1 MSVIISS
8 DFSMRTNVNSGILVT
23 SMICLRPH
31 VVLLEDF
38 LVDVITNLIIYS
50 ASRPP
55 KCLEGLFNLA
65 FSFFAYGKTASGSGR
80 ARFQPTP
87 TLLSSTNCFCSS
99 KSSPSVSFSFASA
112 TEMWIAWAGKHVLFN
127 HFRTVDKGNL
137 CSQSLR
143 SNITLP
149 ALPHGSPWT
158 YKGKQWY
165 HCLC

>member
-50 ASRPP
+50 ASLPSKVSRRP
-55 KCLEGLFNLA
+55 FNLA
-65 FSFFAYGKTASGSGR
+65 FSFFAYGKTAFGSGR

-112 TEMWIAWAGKHVLFN
+112 TEMWIAWQAHVLFN

-137 CSQSLR
+137 CSQSPIEHHSSRVTSRQSVNL
-143 SNITLP
+143 
-149 ALPHGSPWT
+149 
-158 YKGKQWY
+158 
-165 HCLC
+165 